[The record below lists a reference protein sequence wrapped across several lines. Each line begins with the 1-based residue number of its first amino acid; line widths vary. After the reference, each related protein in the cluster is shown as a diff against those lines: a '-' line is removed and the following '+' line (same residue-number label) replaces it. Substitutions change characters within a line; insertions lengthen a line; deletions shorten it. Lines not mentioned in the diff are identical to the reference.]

1 MLYTLA
7 QVHIVYWTAKHLS
20 AWASQEQ
27 RPCYELLPS
36 IFFPIHLGYCN
47 IFPPSSASFL
57 LTFYPLCFSPSM
69 NGSETKG
76 EKNQEKSN

>member
-7 QVHIVYWTAKHLS
+7 QVHTELLNSCLHGLHK
-20 AWASQEQ
+20 EQ
-27 RPCYELLPS
+27 RPCYQVLLS

-47 IFPPSSASFL
+47 IFSPSSASFL
-57 LTFYPLCFSPSM
+57 LTSYPLCFSPSM

-76 EKNQEKSN
+76 DKNQEKSN